1 MKKALYFLH
10 GILLGG
16 ILQAENLTIATS
28 SETGTLGTNWSIL
41 GIMPTADMNLL
52 VKGTALED
60 TGASLKVAGGFSADV
75 NSNAVNVQYIRAT
88 DSISLNVDN
97 ELLAVRTISADG
109 AFQHVPQSTSFSS
122 AVNFSFASF
131 TLNSNG
137 LTLGIPVSGMK
148 ASDLKPETDRIYPF
162 VPKTLNLPNNMAR
175 RIYLLT
181 VVADP
186 KTYTLRIVK

>member
-1 MKKALYFLH
+1 MTKTLCFLH

-28 SETGTLGTNWSIL
+28 TETGTFGTNWSIV
-41 GIMPTADMNLL
+41 GIKPTADMNLL
-52 VKGTALED
+52 VKRTALD

-88 DSISLNVDN
+88 DSISLSTDN
-97 ELLAVRTISADG
+97 ELLAVRAINADG
-109 AFQHVPQSTSFSS
+109 AFQHVLQSTSFSI
-122 AVNFSFASF
+122 AVNFSFVNF

-162 VPKTLNLPNNMAR
+162 VPNTLNLPNNMAR
-175 RIYLLT
+175 GICS
-181 VVADP
+181 P
-186 KTYTLRIVK
+186 